1 MEEMSIGGM
10 VEILNREFHLTVNN
24 AILVKYEINFTTFER
39 IIVTRSLL
47 DLYIIGY
54 TFCKRTRYNK
64 KQIKIK
70 ETTICIV
77 YYYYTIIYILFAE
90 YFITHIYKT
99 YYIESIFNMIHV
111 YC

>member
-1 MEEMSIGGM
+1 MKEMSIGGM
-10 VEILNREFHLTVNN
+10 IGILNREFHLTVNN
-24 AILVKYEINFTTFER
+24 AILVKYEINFMTFKR
-39 IIVTRSLL
+39 IIVTHTLL

-77 YYYYTIIYILFAE
+77 YYYYTIIYIT
-90 YFITHIYKT
+90 YNHIY
-99 YYIESIFNMIHV
+99 YLQNIL
-111 YC
+111 